1 MYAVIGGTQTVSLSV
16 LRHVRTAQID
26 TPYGA
31 PSGQVTLGEIDG
43 RPFAFLPRHGN
54 PHLLAPHRINYR
66 ANVWALRELGAR
78 SVIAICTT
86 GGIDEAFGPGTIVC
100 PDQIVDYTTGREHTY
115 SDGLDGRPVEH
126 VEFTLPFGDGLR
138 RRLLAAAGD
147 CGVTV
152 VDGGCYGCVNGPRL
166 ETAAEI
172 RMLARDGCSLVGQ
185 TMMPEA
191 GLAREAGLEYA
202 ALCPV
207 VNHAAGVG
215 SSRQGIERSVLR
227 ATREATMER
236 VMQVL
241 LAFARDH
248 AAPPAPGEAA

>member
-16 LRHVRTAQID
+16 LKHVRTEELD
-26 TPYGA
+26 TPYGS
-31 PSGQVTLGEIDG
+31 PSGRVTLGEIDG
-43 RPFAFLPRHGN
+43 EPFAFLPRHGN

-115 SDGLDGRPVEH
+115 SDGQDGRPVEH
-126 VEFTLPFGDGLR
+126 VEFTHPFDAGLR
-138 RRLLAAAGD
+138 GKLLAAAGRS
-147 CGVTV
+147 GVAV

-191 GLAREAGLEYA
+191 GLAREAGLDYA

-215 SSRQGIERSVLR
+215 SSRRGIERAVLR

>member
-16 LRHVRTAQID
+16 LRHVRTTQID

-86 GGIDEAFGPGTIVC
+86 GGVDEAFGPGTIVC

-115 SDGLDGRPVEH
+115 SDGLDGQPVEH
-126 VEFTLPFGDGLR
+126 VEFTLPFADGLR
-138 RRLLAAAGD
+138 RRLLAAAGACD
-147 CGVTV
+147 VTV

-227 ATREATMER
+227 ATREATMEH

-241 LAFARDH
+241 LAFARDR
-248 AAPPAPGEAA
+248 AAPPAPGGAA

>member
-236 VMQVL
+236 VMHVL

>member
-1 MYAVIGGTQTVSLSV
+1 V

-86 GGIDEAFGPGTIVC
+86 GGVDEAFGPGTIVC

>member
-1 MYAVIGGTQTVSLSV
+1 
-16 LRHVRTAQID
+16 
-26 TPYGA
+26 
-31 PSGQVTLGEIDG
+31 
-43 RPFAFLPRHGN
+43 
-54 PHLLAPHRINYR
+54 
-66 ANVWALRELGAR
+66 VWALRELGAR

-86 GGIDEAFGPGTIVC
+86 GGVDEAFGPGTIVC

>member
-86 GGIDEAFGPGTIVC
+86 GGVDEAFGPGTIVC